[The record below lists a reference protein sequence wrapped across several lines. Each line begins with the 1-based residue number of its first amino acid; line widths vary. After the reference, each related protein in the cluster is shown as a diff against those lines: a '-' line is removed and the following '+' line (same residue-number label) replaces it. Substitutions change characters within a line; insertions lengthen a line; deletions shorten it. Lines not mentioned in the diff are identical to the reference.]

1 MAITGEVL
9 IAAAAPPRRPRHP
22 HGPGLRGYLGPIR
35 AVLTSPLFLTGA
47 LCMALNFFA
56 MLYTLS
62 IVDLSLAA
70 PATASLT
77 FIGNAAAAKIFLHEN
92 VDRRRWLAVLFV
104 CVGVVLLA
112 SKNGSRFPV
121 INFRARPLQSMTPT
135 QLSVDL
141 SLQTHSSHS
150 ASNFPAVA

>member
-1 MAITGEVL
+1 M
-9 IAAAAPPRRPRHP
+9 RRLGDLDDLRTR
-22 HGPGLRGYLGPIR
+22 PGLLGYMGPIR
-35 AVLTSPLFLTGA
+35 AVLSSPIFLIGA

-77 FIGNAAAAKIFLHEN
+77 FIGNAAAAKIFLREN
-92 VDRRRWLAVLFV
+92 VDHRRWIAALFV

-112 SKNGSRFPV
+112 
-121 INFRARPLQSMTPT
+121 Q
-135 QLSVDL
+135 
-141 SLQTHSSHS
+141 
-150 ASNFPAVA
+150 